1 MEVASL
7 QDSSKDTICYQSESV
22 FECASLGFYSSSY
35 NHFHQNLRQDI
46 RKLFLLK
53 YKLLK
58 TSVCALLKY
67 LAGFYFLKGLIPK
80 EEKGITWCEDR

>member
-1 MEVASL
+1 MEVVSL

-53 YKLLK
+53 YKRPK
-58 TSVCALLKY
+58 TSVCALLNY
-67 LAGFYFLKGLIPK
+67 LAGFYFLKGLNTK
-80 EEKGITWCEDR
+80 RGKKV

>member
-35 NHFHQNLRQDI
+35 NHFHQNLRQDKEAVSFKVQTAENI
-46 RKLFLLK
+46 
-53 YKLLK
+53 
-58 TSVCALLKY
+58 SVRTA
-67 LAGFYFLKGLIPK
+67 
-80 EEKGITWCEDR
+80 